1 MALIRLFNK
10 KFMKKINLY
19 TFLILLVAFM
29 TLPPNQAKAACTI
42 TEGTLSYG
50 QSTLAIKSMQTC
62 LASEGY
68 AIPAGATGY
77 YGTQTKLAVQKFYA
91 EKLNLPNWHGLSVG
105 PLGRETISGL
115 NNKVVSVG
123 SGYKKAG
130 NETIFK
136 KYLAENDIY
145 NLKPEMAVPAMGL
158 DEADRSVTNSQV
170 SQTAAPQRVSET
182 TVQISGV
189 DEPDIVKTDG
199 ENIFYSRNSWYG
211 GPIMPMVRTG
221 GMEAMVDDRMMI
233 APYPSN
239 PGATNIITAFP
250 PTTLKVSEKVSETGD
265 LLLDK
270 SSNTLLILAYP
281 KIVAY
286 NVANEKMPK
295 KLWELEV
302 PQNSS
307 LVTARLNAGKI
318 YLVTRTWIDN
328 GNPCPM
334 MPVSGSKSI
343 FVPCADIYVP
353 MQIEP
358 ISDTYTILS
367 IDPASGK
374 VEKKLAF
381 ASDGSATTVMMSK
394 DNLYLATRAYTEP
407 TEVMLEVISTAAS
420 KYVSPEAALRI
431 NKIKG
436 YEISLNGKLNE
447 VTVVVQNEFNKL
459 NPNARLKTETDFNN
473 DVSSLMT
480 KRQRDLETTRIA
492 RIALSTLSI
501 QAVGTVPGSLLNQFS
516 LDEYNSDLRVS
527 TTVGGNNWFSWGG
540 SSESVNDVYVLGSD
554 LKKKGEVLDL
564 GKGERIYS
572 TRFMGDQGYVVTF
585 RQVDPFYVLDLS
597 NPAAPKLSGE
607 LKIPGYSSYLEK
619 IGDDLVLGVGRENN
633 SVKISL
639 FDVSTASAPKEVAKY
654 LIQDEWS
661 EVENNHHAFMH
672 DADNKIF
679 FIPGGAGGYFF
690 SYANNDLKLNSTV
703 AQDSVARAIYINDYY
718 YVIGNNAIKV
728 LDLKTWNEVS
738 NINLD

>member
-1 MALIRLFNK
+1 
-10 KFMKKINLY
+10 MKKLNLY
-19 TFLILLVAFM
+19 IFLILLAFVS
-29 TLPPNQAKAACTI
+29 LSPNQAKAACVI

-50 QSTLAIKSMQTC
+50 QSNLAIKNLQTC

-68 AIPAGATGY
+68 AVPAGATGY

-105 PLGRETISGL
+105 PLGREKISGL
-115 NNKVVSVG
+115 NNNVVSVG

-130 NETIFK
+130 NETTFK
-136 KYLAENDIY
+136 KYLAENS
-145 NLKPEMAVPAMGL
+145 NLKQELAVPTMGL
-158 DEADRSVTNSQV
+158 ADADRAVSNSP
-170 SQTAAPQRVSET
+170 STQTATPQRVSQT

-221 GMEAMVDDRMMI
+221 GMETMVEDRMI
-233 APYPSN
+233 APYPVN
-239 PGATNIITAFP
+239 PGATDIITAFP
-250 PTTLKVSEKVSETGD
+250 PTALKVSEKITETGD

-270 SSNTLLILAYP
+270 SSNTLVILAYP

-295 KLWELEV
+295 KLWDLEI

-318 YLVTRTWIDN
+318 YLVTRAWIDN
-328 GNPCPM
+328 GNPCPIL
-334 MPVSGSKSI
+334 PLTGSKSM

-353 MQIEP
+353 RQIEP
-358 ISDTYTILS
+358 ISDTYTI
-367 IDPASGK
+367 ITVDPASGK
-374 VEKKLAF
+374 VENKLAF

-394 DNLYLATRAYTEP
+394 NNLYLATRAYTEP
-407 TEVMLEVISTAAS
+407 TEVMLEVISNVAS
-420 KYVSPEAALRI
+420 KYLSLEATLSI

-447 VTVVVQNEFNKL
+447 VTIVVQNEFNKL

-473 DVSSLMT
+473 DISSLMA

-492 RIALSTLSI
+492 RISLSTLSI
-501 QAVGTVPGSLLNQFS
+501 EAVGTVPGSLLNRFS
-516 LDEYNSDLRVS
+516 LDEYNGDLRVS

-540 SSESVNDVYVLGSD
+540 SGESVNDVYVLGSD

-585 RQVDPFYVLDLS
+585 KQVDPFYVLDLS

-619 IGDDLVLGVGRENN
+619 INDDLVLGVGRENN

-639 FDVSTASAPKEVAKY
+639 FDVSVASAPKEVAKY

-661 EVENNHHAFMH
+661 EVENNHHAFML

-690 SYANNDLKLNSTV
+690 SYANNDLKLASTV
-703 AQDSVARAIYINDYY
+703 AQASVARAIYIDDYY

-728 LDLKTWNEVS
+728 VDLKTWKEVS
-738 NINLD
+738 NITLN